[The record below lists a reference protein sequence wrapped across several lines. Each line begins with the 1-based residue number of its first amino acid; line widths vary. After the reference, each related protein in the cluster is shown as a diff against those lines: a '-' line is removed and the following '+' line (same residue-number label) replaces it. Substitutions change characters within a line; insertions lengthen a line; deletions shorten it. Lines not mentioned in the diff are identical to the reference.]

1 MTLLRLNYSGIDM
14 IIKFEEVLTAMVLPN
29 LRLSQASVLSQRS
42 FLKGYLAAKNL
53 LDNPA
58 DPKILHDIVEG
69 SKVCA
74 TICDYGFIALN

>member
-1 MTLLRLNYSGIDM
+1 M
-14 IIKFEEVLTAMVLPN
+14 
-29 LRLSQASVLSQRS
+29 LSQRS